1 MKVGKVKTKILS
13 KPFLYGD
20 DGLFDDNI
28 CPTCGH
34 DIRNIIPS
42 QYNKEGFFKT
52 LYYREATLK
61 CPECET
67 EFRKRI
73 NDRYELNS
81 CRTIISSAFFLSFIA
96 GLFLFILY
104 CILSCFDKFFIPYL
118 IVSGILIIIGL
129 TVGSLLSENR
139 DYLY

>member
-1 MKVGKVKTKILS
+1 MKKLKEIEVEVKYVPQKV
-13 KPFLYGD
+13 FD
-20 DGLFDDNI
+20 DGMFDDNI

-52 LYYREATLK
+52 LYYREATLR
-61 CPECET
+61 CLECET

-81 CRTIISSAFFLSFIA
+81 CRTIISNTFFLLSIVGFFLSIF
-96 GLFLFILY
+96 Y
-104 CILSCFDKFFIPYL
+104 CILSCFDKFFIPYF
-118 IVSGILIIIGL
+118 IVSSILIIIGL
-129 TVGSLLSENR
+129 SVASLLSENM
-139 DYLY
+139 DYY